1 MDDSPNATPPT
12 PSSPP
17 SNLAFLRDLP
27 TVVSRIQGGFDAY
40 QRACFPSRPPEF
52 FALELTGEAGELA
65 NNEKKAWKG
74 RPVAEETFA
83 DEAADVFI
91 ALMNYCNA
99 RGVDLGEAVA
109 RKVRTIDERRR
120 QGTH

>member
-1 MDDSPNATPPT
+1 MDNTPNGSPNTY
-12 PSSPP
+12 PSGD
-17 SNLAFLRDLP
+17 LTFLHDLP
-27 TVVSRIQGGFDAY
+27 AVLAGLQGGFNAY
-40 QRACFPSRPPEF
+40 QRVCFPSRPPEF
-52 FALELTGEAGELA
+52 FALELNGEAGELA

-74 RPVAEETFA
+74 RPVSQDTFA

-99 RGVDLGEAVA
+99 RGVDLGTAVA
-109 RKVRTIDERRR
+109 RKVRTIEERRR